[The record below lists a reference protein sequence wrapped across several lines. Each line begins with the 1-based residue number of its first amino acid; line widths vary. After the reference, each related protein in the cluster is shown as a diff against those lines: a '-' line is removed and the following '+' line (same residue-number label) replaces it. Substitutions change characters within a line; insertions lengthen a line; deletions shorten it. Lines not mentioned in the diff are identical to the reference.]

1 MQRWYA
7 AAPLIELEQTLMLAT
22 LSSTLIAAI
31 PPTPLA
37 APAPGF
43 AAWLP
48 AIVMIAGIVVLGAI
62 MMHVF
67 HRRERQ
73 LKSLAAQIASDLEE
87 ARALRQQLDEVH
99 TRASNMLSAAQRL
112 GTRLDDRMASLDL
125 ASLKMQAT
133 RTALPRSTPTAPNRP
148 TAAAPAP
155 PTAAPAGT
163 RPRSRP
169 PSPMVT
175 PRSVDAP
182 AAAAAHA
189 VGVATLEAKP
199 SLDPLTLQVYA
210 LADSGRTP
218 VAIARDL
225 NEQVGKVELILAL
238 RRH

>member
-1 MQRWYA
+1 
-7 AAPLIELEQTLMLAT
+7 MLAT
-22 LSSTLIAAI
+22 HSSTLIAAI
-31 PPTPLA
+31 PPTPIVSS
-37 APAPGF
+37 APGF
-43 AAWLP
+43 ATWLP
-48 AIVMIAGIVVLGAI
+48 AIVMIVGIVVLGAI

-87 ARALRQQLDEVH
+87 AKALRQQLDEVH

-125 ASLKMQAT
+125 ASLKMHAT
-133 RTALPRSTPTAPNRP
+133 RTALPRSTSTPHSRP
-148 TAAAPAP
+148 TAAAPVPPAMTAAAP
-155 PTAAPAGT
+155 PTGT

-169 PSPMVT
+169 QSPMDA
-175 PRSVDAP
+175 PRSVEAP
-182 AAAAAHA
+182 AVTAGHA

-199 SLDPLTLQVYA
+199 SLDPLALQVYA

-218 VAIARDL
+218 VGIARDL

-238 RRH
+238 RRR